1 MRVFFDKAHEIAS
14 PGSRVS
20 FHAGQFYHIDD
31 EALAAEL
38 ISAGIGRPEEVVGL
52 ESSVVGQ
59 EEPKPVPAEDSP
71 HDGA

>member
-38 ISAGIGRPEEVVGL
+38 IAAGIAHDPDAPPVEEA
-52 ESSVVGQ
+52 
-59 EEPKPVPAEDSP
+59 KPVPAEDSP